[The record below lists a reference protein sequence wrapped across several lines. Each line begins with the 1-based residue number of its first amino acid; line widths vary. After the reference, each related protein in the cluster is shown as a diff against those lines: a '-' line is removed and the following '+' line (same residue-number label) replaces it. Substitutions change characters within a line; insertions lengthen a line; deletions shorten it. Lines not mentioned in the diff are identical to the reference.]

1 MNYQE
6 KLEELTKRQAEIKEA
21 KNEILNLSA
30 NIFEDFYKYI
40 FEKYPTLES
49 FGWTQYTPYFNDGDT
64 CIFSVD
70 TDYISINDELVDEA
84 EWASDVN
91 VISWGTWNRDLR
103 IYEGRVEEP
112 NPNYNP
118 ILTEASN
125 EIKKFLGRFDN
136 DFYLS
141 KFGDHAEITV
151 TKDGVDISDYDHD

>member
-70 TDYISINDELVDEA
+70 TDYISINDESVDEA

>member
-64 CIFSVD
+64 TIFSVN
-70 TDYISINDELVDEA
+70 TDYISINDEAVDEA

-91 VISWGTWNRDLR
+91 VISWGTWNKDLR

-112 NPNYNP
+112 NPNYDP